1 MYQHN
6 VVSQDGVVSCNGVR
20 LDTDLIPSLKEGSV
34 VMMLPGKD
42 FTMEVQRFAL
52 SKTRSTSYHFLLST
66 GGSATMT
73 VGENEDPEK
82 EPSVYATIRTH
93 GKWMYFVES
102 CGEDCTVILTRDS
115 NYFNQF
121 ED

>member
-1 MYQHN
+1 
-6 VVSQDGVVSCNGVR
+6 
-20 LDTDLIPSLKEGSV
+20 
-34 VMMLPGKD
+34 
-42 FTMEVQRFAL
+42 
-52 SKTRSTSYHFLLST
+52 
-66 GGSATMT
+66 MT
-73 VGENEDPEK
+73 VGENEDPEE

-102 CGEDCTVILTRDS
+102 CGDDCTVILTRDS